1 MTILLFIFLLVV
13 SFLVMLYFLRPT
25 ATETVVQQHLES
37 IEENRAVEGDGTT
50 ILKRQALSAHPWLD
64 DLFRT
69 RPGCAD
75 LARLIRQAG
84 QSWQVSSFVL
94 VSLVITVIVAAL
106 ASLTIPSV

>member
-50 ILKRQALSAHPWLD
+50 ILRRQALSATPWLD
-64 DLFRT
+64 ELLRDL
-69 RPGCAD
+69 PGSAD
-75 LARLIRQAG
+75 LARLIRQDG
-84 QSWQVSSFVL
+84 QTWPVMSLVL
-94 VSLVITVIVAAL
+94 VCLLV
-106 ASLTIPSV
+106 